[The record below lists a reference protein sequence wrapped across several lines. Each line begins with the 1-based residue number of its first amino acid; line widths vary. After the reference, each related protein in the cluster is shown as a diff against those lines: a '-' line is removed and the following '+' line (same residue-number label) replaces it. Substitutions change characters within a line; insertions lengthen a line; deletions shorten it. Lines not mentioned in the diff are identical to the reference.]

1 MTKQQIKLKLMV
13 TPNPINQI
21 QNNHYTSK
29 SKTLI
34 SPSSSN
40 TTTIFIKWLISNI
53 PTVPQTPPLTQPN
66 PPLYTF
72 SFHCLV
78 FTPIQIPGC
87 LVSILSIITQSWS
100 NPLHQLTI

>member
-53 PTVPQTPPLTQPN
+53 PTVPPNTTTHPTEPPTLHFLLSLSC
-66 PPLYTF
+66 LYTNPN
-72 SFHCLV
+72 SR
-78 FTPIQIPGC
+78 
-87 LVSILSIITQSWS
+87 LSSVYPF
-100 NPLHQLTI
+100 NYYPKLE